1 MKITK
6 KKLKKIMQEE
16 MAALRED
23 EYFYEQLDP
32 EDDMEQLD
40 EEDGM
45 DPLAGGMTG
54 GDAEWSVDPHPAEP
68 ADTGPLEVYSMG
80 APRQHGGPPIAA
92 FHEGRVNKDLIEHM
106 IAEELDLLQEKVWVP
121 GRKKSGKWI
130 PGHYAS
136 GPGGGGL
143 TITPRRGASPV
154 PRGRKGY
161 NIRRR
166 VRPNWGAIGA
176 GIGGLALGGM
186 AGYMAGGGGQGTGG
200 RHRRR
205 PHPYRRDQG
214 ARPYG
219 GQEYR
224 GTYGPPG
231 GHQPIR
237 YPAREPMPAR
247 GFGGSQS
254 MADAQDLYD
263 AMKGGGT
270 DEQLIWDV
278 LNANLHPRK
287 MMSLWD
293 GFGRVLQSEDDVEE
307 GNLIDW
313 LEDDG
318 MTGAAKAVRMLMN
331 GQAVPW
337 NLANRLQKE
346 DV

>member
-6 KKLKKIMQEE
+6 KKLKKIVQEE

-106 IAEELDLLQEKVWVP
+106 IAEEIGVLQEKVYW
-121 GRKKSGKWI
+121 GDAKG
-130 PGHYAS
+130 
-136 GPGGGGL
+136 
-143 TITPRRGASPV
+143 
-154 PRGRKGY
+154 RGRP
-161 NIRRR
+161 IRNSRYGAR
-166 VRPNWGAIGA
+166 LSPLRGKRTKTNWGAIGA

>member
-1 MKITK
+1 
-6 KKLKKIMQEE
+6 MQEE
-16 MAALRED
+16 VAALREMGEGEELY
-23 EYFYEQLDP
+23 EYGDP
-32 EDDMEQLD
+32 EDHMEQLYEFED
-40 EEDGM
+40 PEDHMEQLYEEDY
-45 DPLAGGMTG
+45 LQESRVTK
-54 GDAEWSVDPHPAEP
+54 SF
-68 ADTGPLEVYSMG
+68 LE
-80 APRQHGGPPIAA
+80 
-92 FHEGRVNKDLIEHM
+92 NM
-106 IAEELDLLQEKVWVP
+106 IAEEIGTLQEKKTVWVP
-121 GRKKSGKWI
+121 GRKKDGKWI

-136 GPGGGGL
+136 PGGGGL
-143 TITPRRGASPV
+143 TITPT
-154 PRGRKGY
+154 GRKGY
-161 NIRRR
+161 VTRRR
-166 VRPNWGAIGA
+166 QGPNWGAVGA
-176 GIGGLALGGM
+176 GLGGLALGGL

-205 PHPYRRDQG
+205 PHPFRRDQG

-219 GQEYR
+219 GQQYR
-224 GTYGPPG
+224 GTYGPPPSHG
-231 GHQPIR
+231 G
-237 YPAREPMPAR
+237 YPAREPMPVR

-293 GFGRVLQSEDDVEE
+293 GFGRVLQAEDDVED

-318 MTGAAKAVRMLMN
+318 MSGAAKAVRMLMN
-331 GQAVPW
+331 GQAIPW